1 MQLCCCSSCL
11 WCSKLED
18 ALAAT
23 REAGFD
29 FLELLAIPDCHH
41 VDLRETTADALG
53 AKLRDYGLGLAALC
67 VGPMATTSLAAMRDS
82 LAYIERAIDAAEALD
97 CQRVVVAGS
106 PRDRADWD
114 LTLAA
119 YRRLDRFAQ
128 GRPALI
134 CLVNCHDTQ
143 LEIPED
149 FEFIFFAHDSPRIRM
164 CADNGHFL
172 RVGISPQEV
181 VRRFGDHIQHVRL
194 GDLVHDQSVAL
205 GAGEADLA
213 GFCKALAMR
222 GYGGFL
228 SVAVEISGRD
238 ATIAELRAS
247 REYALRL
254 IGAQA

>member
-1 MQLCCCSSCL
+1 MQLCCCNSCL
-11 WCSKLED
+11 WSSKLED
-18 ALAAT
+18 ALGAI

-29 FLELLAIPDCHH
+29 FLELLAMPDCHH
-41 VDLRETTADALG
+41 VDLRETTADAVG
-53 AKLRDYGLGLAALC
+53 AKLREYGLGLAALC
-67 VGPMATTSLAAMRDS
+67 VGPIVTTSPAAMRDS
-82 LAYIERAIDAAEALD
+82 VAYVERAIDAAEALD
-97 CQRVVVAGS
+97 CQRIVAAGS

-114 LTLAA
+114 LTLEA

-134 CLVNCHDTQ
+134 CLLNYHDTQ
-143 LEIPED
+143 LETPED

-164 CADNGHFL
+164 CANNGHFL

-181 VRRFGDHIQHVRL
+181 VRRFGDRIQHVRL
-194 GDLVHDQSVAL
+194 GDQIGDQSVAL

-228 SVAVEISGRD
+228 SVEVEISGRD
-238 ATIAELRAS
+238 ATITELRAS
-247 REYALRL
+247 RKHALQL